1 MHFLN
6 FKEKKKTHLG
16 REKCGRE
23 VLMSQIENSDNTLI
37 WQIAAFSRPVSDL
50 ILWKVTII
58 LPHRKATTENLRLY
72 FHLRSLLLDKVL
84 SYVVTFRLI

>member
-37 WQIAAFSRPVSDL
+37 WQAFSRPVSDL
-50 ILWKVTII
+50 TLWKVTII

-72 FHLRSLLLDKVL
+72 FHLSSLLLDKVL